1 MARKKPSR
9 PFFSIV
15 ESGTPRKKRE
25 GGVVVERHV
34 ARDIVSIL
42 LAAFI
47 VFTFLSL
54 SGGTGIVGSAWS
66 SFLRLTVGQWGLYSL
81 LLLGTVILASLLLRA
96 GIVFDSAR
104 ILGIVLLELSFLGL
118 VGLSGAMG
126 TLEEN
131 VALSRELGGYV
142 GLIVSWIGTYFVQ
155 ETGTRIILFALFL
168 IAALLIFQKSVYDIL
183 LSWRENRS
191 SLRLEKAKL
200 QRRSFASAA
209 EQEDEEEQV
218 EEDKP
223 LPRKAAI
230 PARLKMELEAHQ
242 KDKKPV
248 GKSEKPDPAK
258 RIDWRPPSYD
268 LLDPSTS
275 AIEEDRAFTQQ
286 EKESIH
292 DKLEQF
298 NIDVEAEKIGVNV
311 GPTVIQY
318 TLEPPEGV
326 KLSKITALKDDLA
339 LALAT
344 HSIRIEAPIPG
355 KGLVGIEVP
364 NVKRMTVRLR
374 ELLES
379 PQFTGMTD
387 STLRLPLGKDVSGV
401 PVIEALDAMPHLL
414 IAGSTGAG
422 KSVAINS
429 FLISLLYQNGP
440 SDLKMIMV
448 DPKRVEL
455 TGYNSIPHLLA
466 PVITEPEK
474 AINALRWTVAEMM
487 RRYKACQVA
496 GARNR
501 MEYNRKM
508 EKEGESMPYVVFVI
522 DELADLMMSSMKK
535 EVETLICRIAQMAR
549 AVGIHLVIA
558 TQRPSV
564 DVITGLIKANIPARV
579 SFTTV
584 SAVDSRTILDTVGAE
599 DLIGRGDM
607 LYVTPKL
614 SKPVRVQGVFV
625 SSEEIEKV
633 ITDIR
638 MTSDPVFDDA
648 IVEGGPATGNGPL
661 FDEAPEGYN
670 DASDMTDEE
679 LCAAARKVIAETGKA
694 SASWL
699 QRRLKLGYA
708 RASRIIDLLEEQG
721 VLGPARG
728 AKPREIY
735 ITHVESSE

>member
-1 MARKKPSR
+1 MARKKTSR

-15 ESGTPRKKRE
+15 DSGTPRKKRE

-54 SGGTGIVGSAWS
+54 SGSTGILGDAWS
-66 SFLRLTVGQWGLYSL
+66 GFLRLTVGQWGLYSL
-81 LLLGTVILASLLLRA
+81 LLLGAILLGSLLLRA
-96 GIVFDSAR
+96 EIVFDSAR
-104 ILGIVLLELSFLGL
+104 VLGIVLLELSFLGL
-118 VGLSGAMG
+118 VGLSGTMG

-131 VALSRELGGYV
+131 IALSRELGGYI
-142 GLIVSWIGTYFVQ
+142 GLVVSWIGTYFVQ
-155 ETGTRIILFALFL
+155 ETGTRIVLFTLFL
-168 IAALLIFQKSVYDIL
+168 IAALLIFQKSVYEMVL
-183 LSWRENRS
+183 AWREGREDE
-191 SLRLEKAKL
+191 RLEKVKL
-200 QRRSFASAA
+200 RRRSFAPV
-209 EQEDEEEQV
+209 DEEEEDD
-218 EEDKP
+218 EEEEEKP
-223 LPRKAAI
+223 VQRKPSI
-230 PARLKMELEAHQ
+230 PARLKMELEAL
-242 KDKKPV
+242 KEEKKPA
-248 GKSEKPDPAK
+248 GKPEKVEIPK
-258 RIDWRPPSYD
+258 RIDWHPPSFD

-275 AIEEDRAFTQQ
+275 AIEEDRMFTQQ

-298 NIDVEAEKIGVNV
+298 NIDVDVDKIGVNV

-379 PQFTGMTD
+379 LQFKGMTD

-440 SDLKMIMV
+440 SELKMIMV

-501 MEYNRKM
+501 VEYNRKM
-508 EKEGESMPYVVFVI
+508 EKEGDHMPFIVFVI

-599 DLIGRGDM
+599 DLIGKGDM

-648 IVEGGPATGNGPL
+648 IVEGGPATGNGPS

-708 RASRIIDLLEEQG
+708 RASRIIDLLEDQG

-735 ITHVESSE
+735 ITHVDSAE